1 MDSSVDR
8 FLVYISVERGLSRN
22 TVSAYS
28 SDLLRFVDYLSS
40 NGIERP
46 HEISEAHILSFLE
59 ELQKSGV
66 STRSSVRYLSSL
78 RSFFKFMVRF
88 GRLDSNPME
97 LMESPRFLSR
107 LPGYLTTKE
116 VTDLLS
122 APNVEKSGGL
132 RDRAMLETLY
142 ASGLRVSEL
151 IGLKISDLN
160 LDTGY
165 LITCGKGEKERIVPL
180 GDSAISWLEK
190 YLEDVRTILD
200 KGSGEGFIF
209 LNRSGKSLSRQY
221 FWKVIKNYAKKAGI
235 KKEISPHTIRHSF
248 ATHLLAGGADLRSVQ
263 AMLGHEDVTTTEI
276 YTHVEKERLKEV
288 HKKYHPRS

>member
-1 MDSSVDR
+1 MEESVDR
-8 FLVYISVERGLSRN
+8 FLVYISVERGLSNN

-28 SDLLRFVDYLSS
+28 SDLLRFVDYLSAI
-40 NGIERP
+40 GIEKP
-46 HEISEAHILSFLE
+46 QEIREAHVLSFLE
-59 ELQKSGV
+59 ELEISGV
-66 STRSSVRYLSSL
+66 STRSRVRYLSSL

-97 LMESPRFLSR
+97 LMESPKFLSR
-107 LPGYLTTKE
+107 LPGYLTTDE
-116 VTDLLS
+116 VASLLS
-122 APNVEKSGGL
+122 APNIEKSGGL

-151 IGLKISDLN
+151 IGLKISDVN
-160 LDTGY
+160 LEAGY
-165 LITCGKGEKERIVPL
+165 LITRGKGEKERIVPL
-180 GDSAISWLEK
+180 GDSAISWLER
-190 YLEDVRTILD
+190 YLKDVRPILD
-200 KGSGEGFIF
+200 KRNGEVFIF
-209 LNRSGKSLSRQY
+209 LNRDGRSLSRQY
-221 FWKVIKNYAKKAGI
+221 FWKAIKNYAKEAGI

-288 HKKYHPRS
+288 HRKYHPRS

>member
-8 FLVYISVERGLSRN
+8 FLVYIGVEKGLSKN

-28 SDLLRFVDYLSS
+28 SDLLRLIDYLLSI
-40 NGIERP
+40 GIEKP
-46 HEISEAHILSFLE
+46 HEIREAHILSFLE
-59 ELQKSGV
+59 ELIRSGV

-88 GRLDSNPME
+88 EKIDSNPME
-97 LMESPRFLSR
+97 LMESPRFLSK

-116 VTDLLS
+116 VSDLLS

-151 IGLKISDLN
+151 IGLKMNDIN
-160 LDTGY
+160 LDVGY
-165 LITCGKGEKERIVPL
+165 LITRGKGEKERIVPI
-180 GDSAISWLEK
+180 GDAAISWIEK
-190 YLEDVRTILD
+190 YLKDVRPLLD
-200 KGSGEGFIF
+200 KGSGDGFIF

-221 FWKVIKNYAKKAGI
+221 FWRVIKKYAKKAGI
-235 KKEISPHTIRHSF
+235 NKEISPHTIRHSF
-248 ATHLLAGGADLRSVQ
+248 ATHLLSGGADLRSVQ

-276 YTHVEKERLKEV
+276 YTHIEKERLKEV